1 MLVRKL
7 NEKDYLIRNKKVG
20 IDPLVDKILA
30 DEEGITEETKFF
42 KKGVELRDSKLR
54 RSYIESCILASNDF
68 QKIGELLELDP
79 KFVEFYEN
87 VFYNVSGLD
96 RLERLELLED
106 EEDTLKLWA
115 VSQGLDFIAWR
126 LGKKVELS
134 PIEGLKD
141 LFSTCIYKSKEAMFN
156 KNASEA
162 SREAAKWTKL
172 AMDLGRLLK
181 MWVMDTQAAKKDLEL
196 ALEKVVPN
204 FGDLEELDFE
214 LDLAAQE
221 FASMTEAEEELD
233 LQNLDGEEGGE

>member
-7 NEKDYLIRNKKVG
+7 NEKDYLIRGKKVG
-20 IDPLVDKILA
+20 VDPLVDKILA
-30 DEEGITEETKFF
+30 DTEGVLEETKFF
-42 KKGVELRDSKLR
+42 KKGEELRLSKLR

-68 QKIGELLELDP
+68 VKIGELLELDP

-126 LGKKVELS
+126 LGRKVELS
-134 PIEGLKD
+134 PVEGLKD
-141 LFSTCIYKSKEAMFN
+141 LFNTCIYKSKEAMFN

-162 SREAAKWTKL
+162 SKESTKWVKL
-172 AMDLGRLLK
+172 SIDIARLLK
-181 MWVMDTQAAKKDLEL
+181 IWVMDSVAARKDLEI

-204 FGDLEELDFE
+204 FGSLDDLDLE
-214 LDLAAQE
+214 LDLATGE
-221 FASMTEAEEELD
+221 FKRFEDEE
-233 LQNLDGEEGGE
+233 DGNGD

>member
-7 NEKDYLIRNKKVG
+7 NEKDYLIRGKKTG
-20 IDPLVDKILA
+20 IDPLVDRIIA
-30 DEEGITEETKFF
+30 DVEGTSEEAKFF
-42 KKGVELRDSKLR
+42 RKGEELRTSKLR
-54 RSYIESCILASNDF
+54 RSYIESCILASNDYV
-68 QKIGELLELDP
+68 KIGELLELDP
-79 KFVEFYEN
+79 KFVEFYES

-134 PIEGLKD
+134 PVEGLKD
-141 LFSTCIYKSKEAMFN
+141 LFSTCVYKSKEAMFN
-156 KNASEA
+156 KNSSEA
-162 SREAAKWTKL
+162 SKEAAKWTKL

-181 MWVMDTQAAKKDLEL
+181 MWIVDTAAARKDLEI

-204 FGDLEELDFE
+204 FGNLDELDLE
-214 LDLAAQE
+214 LDLATGE
-221 FASMTEAEEELD
+221 FERFVDEEED
-233 LQNLDGEEGGE
+233 KE